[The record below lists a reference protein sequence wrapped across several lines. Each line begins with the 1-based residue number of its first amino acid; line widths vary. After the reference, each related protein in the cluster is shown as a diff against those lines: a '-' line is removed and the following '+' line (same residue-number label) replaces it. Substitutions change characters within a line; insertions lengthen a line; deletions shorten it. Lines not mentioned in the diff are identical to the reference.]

1 MTHTTRTTPPKRP
14 AKDSAKSIVMK
25 ALKPLSL
32 KERVEVMAAALAS
45 MGLPMFAGMLREA
58 SQDTLAEEGRAY
70 TEPHNINT

>member
-1 MTHTTRTTPPKRP
+1 MTHTTRTTQSKRP
-14 AKDSAKSIVMK
+14 IKDTAKSVVMK

-58 SQDTLAEEGRAY
+58 SQDTLAEEGAAY
-70 TEPHNINT
+70 TEPHNLRS